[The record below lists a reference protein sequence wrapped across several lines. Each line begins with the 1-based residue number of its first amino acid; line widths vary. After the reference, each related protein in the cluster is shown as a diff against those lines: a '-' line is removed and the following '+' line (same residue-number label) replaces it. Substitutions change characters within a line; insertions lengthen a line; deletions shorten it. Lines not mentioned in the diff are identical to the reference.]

1 MIPKPPKFTE
11 IKMAI
16 GYLISLNFSHLKT
29 TPCDVWKRGV
39 CNSYMAFQ
47 KLLVVTS
54 RQSLTNLDPIWWWI
68 FRKTVV
74 RNVEPT
80 PTHQPTPTTRQG
92 AGRERPTNGT
102 STPGAGDVKKFLHVH
117 INTEHMKTCV
127 YKKTTTVTHHLLY
140 IFLGL
145 PVYLTKILQKM
156 YFFIFGVVLGA
167 RHKFATTGKLRVGTI
182 VSVKVKVGITIWY
195 PLGASPGFLQIVV
208 FGTGIPV
215 VFFWGSWFLRHAHI
229 DATSACYKND

>member
-1 MIPKPPKFTE
+1 MHRNKNGNGLFDLSEFFSPQN
-11 IKMAI
+11 
-16 GYLISLNFSHLKT
+16 YSLWCLEH
-29 TPCDVWKRGV
+29 GV

-102 STPGAGDVKKFLHVH
+102 STPGAGDVCQKIVACTYKHWTYENMCIYVKNNHSHTSPTVH
-117 INTEHMKTCV
+117 LFG
-127 YKKTTTVTHHLLY
+127 VT
-140 IFLGL
+140 GL
-145 PVYLTKILQKM
+145 PYKNNTKRCI
-156 YFFIFGVVLGA
+156 YVFYCFFIFGVVLGA
-167 RHKFATTGKLRVGTI
+167 RHKFATTGKLRVVTI
-182 VSVKVKVGITIWY
+182 VYAKVEVGIIN
-195 PLGASPGFLQIVV
+195 G
-208 FGTGIPV
+208 
-215 VFFWGSWFLRHAHI
+215 GSWFP
-229 DATSACYKND
+229 

>member
-1 MIPKPPKFTE
+1 MPNITGVKKQNVITLAVNFQQPTRAPELVPTTGDTSFHPPKNPKDPEILQKCTE
-11 IKMAI
+11 IKMAM

-29 TPCDVWKRGV
+29 TPCDVWNPGYV
-39 CNSYMAFQ
+39 TVTWYMAFQ

-54 RQSLTNLDPIWWWI
+54 RQSLTNLDPVWWWI

-92 AGRERPTNGT
+92 AGKERPTNGT

-145 PVYLTKILQKM
+145 PVYLTKILQKN
-156 YFFIFGVVLGA
+156 
-167 RHKFATTGKLRVGTI
+167 
-182 VSVKVKVGITIWY
+182 
-195 PLGASPGFLQIVV
+195 
-208 FGTGIPV
+208 
-215 VFFWGSWFLRHAHI
+215 VFFHIWGSFR
-229 DATSACYKND
+229 S